1 MGLTVI
7 GLVLDWFLAPEPGAF
22 PVRLMVIG
30 LGVLL
35 AGGVARALRQV
46 TSRRALLV
54 GGTLLSAGYWFT
66 SIAVLRG
73 SYDLYAAYL
82 YLLFHA
88 TEGAAAAHFY
98 RRVVHAF
105 QQRSL
110 PGGGQVRTRVL
121 HLAALFSVV
130 LSGVGLFAY
139 RSGVRSVTGQA
150 VSIGLTYTII
160 AVGVTSLG
168 VWWRVRPLR
177 NDYRIP
183 TLLGFAACVTG
194 AELYGY
200 ATPSLDIIVALAGAA
215 VHVSGFWIAV
225 GVWVLRGHLL
235 P

>member
-1 MGLTVI
+1 MI
-7 GLVLDWFLAPEPGAF
+7 GIVLDWFLAPDPGAL
-22 PVRLMVIG
+22 PVRLMVVG

-35 AGGVARALRQV
+35 TGGVARALRGM

-54 GGTLLSAGYWFT
+54 GGTLLSTGYWLT

-73 SYDLYAAYL
+73 SYDVYAAYL

-98 RRVVHAF
+98 RKVAHPF

-110 PGGGQVRTRVL
+110 PGGGHLRTRVS
-121 HLAALFSVV
+121 HLAAVFSVL
-130 LSGVGLFAY
+130 LSGAGLFVY
-139 RSGVRSVTGQA
+139 RSGVTSATGQT
-150 VSIGLTYTII
+150 VTLGLTYTLV

-168 VWWRVRPLR
+168 VWWRVRPLS
-177 NDYRIP
+177 NDYRVP

-200 ATPSLDIIVALAGAA
+200 ATPSLEIVVVLAGAA
-215 VHVSGFWIAV
+215 AHVSGFWVAV
-225 GVWVLRGHLL
+225 GVWVLRGHWH

>member
-1 MGLTVI
+1 M
-7 GLVLDWFLAPEPGAF
+7 
-22 PVRLMVIG
+22 
-30 LGVLL
+30 
-35 AGGVARALRQV
+35 

-54 GGTLLSAGYWFT
+54 GGTLLSLGYWLT
-66 SIAVLRG
+66 SMSVLRG

-105 QQRSL
+105 HHRSL
-110 PGGGQVRTRVL
+110 PGGGQLRTRVL
-121 HLAALFSVV
+121 HVAAIFSVV
-130 LSGVGLFAY
+130 LSGVGLFVY
-139 RSGVRSVTGQA
+139 RSGVSSVTGRT
-150 VSIGLTYTII
+150 VSLGLAYTVV

-168 VWWRVRPLR
+168 VWWRVRPLG
-177 NDYRIP
+177 NDYRVP

-200 ATPSLDIIVALAGAA
+200 ASPSLDVIVALAGAA
-215 VHVSGFWIAV
+215 AHVSGFWIAV
-225 GVWVLRGHLL
+225 GVWLLRGHLR